1 MISQLSNRE
10 AKFRKKFIAE
20 HHYNKAEQKIF
31 DEAVREQGGYA
42 IVYAAVKVGEYYAFM
57 TVIALRRLSKQLQ
70 EFGATASAT
79 SKNLAQITESLNAT
93 KEGE

>member
-57 TVIALRRLSKQLQ
+57 TVITLRRLSKHLK

>member
-10 AKFRKKFIAE
+10 AKLRKKFIAE

-42 IVYAAVKVGEYYAFM
+42 IVYAAVKIGCIYPFM
-57 TVIALRRLSKQLQ
+57 TGIALRKLSQRLR
-70 EFGATASAT
+70 EFSATASAT

>member
-10 AKFRKKFIAE
+10 VKFRKKFIAE

-42 IVYAAVKVGEYYAFM
+42 TVYAAVKIGEYYAFM
-57 TVIALRRLSKQLQ
+57 TVITLRRLSKQ
-70 EFGATASAT
+70 
-79 SKNLAQITESLNAT
+79 
-93 KEGE
+93 

>member
-31 DEAVREQGGYA
+31 DEAVREQGGYE
-42 IVYAAVKVGEYYAFM
+42 IFYAAEKVGEYYSFM
-57 TVIALRRLSKQLQ
+57 TVI
-70 EFGATASAT
+70 T
-79 SKNLAQITESLNAT
+79 
-93 KEGE
+93 

>member
-42 IVYAAVKVGEYYAFM
+42 VVYAAVKRGHTYAFM
-57 TVIALRRLSKQLQ
+57 TVIATCKLSQCIKT
-70 EFGATASAT
+70 FSTIVSTAS
-79 SKNLAQITESLNAT
+79 KNISQIAESLNAI
-93 KEGE
+93 KEGK

>member
-31 DEAVREQGGYA
+31 DEAVREQGGYTV
-42 IVYAAVKVGEYYAFM
+42 VYAEVKKGYIYLFM
-57 TVIALRRLSKQLQ
+57 TGIALRKLLQRLR
-70 EFGATASAT
+70 EFNATVSAT
-79 SKNLAQITESLNAT
+79 SKSLAQISENFNAI